1 MKAYYEKKVYN
12 SSSNIYISKFKL
24 NNILPHFHADIE
36 FLYVLKGSVEAHI
49 NSKKYIVNSDQLL
62 VVQNNHVHSYYTGCM
77 DCEVVLI
84 IFDSKNVLNV
94 DIFPASDYEFE
105 PACFSIDDLGLRKYL
120 EELVFEYD
128 SDNAVK
134 EFFVKSY
141 LLKICGML
149 YRSGNLISIKPKVTS
164 SDEQIYNIFK
174 YVIENYRN
182 PDLTLQTLS
191 KYLNYSVSY
200 TSKLF
205 KTLFGVNFNS
215 YVANM
220 RILYAYNLLVST
232 DKPIIE
238 ICFSSGFHTIQ
249 TFNKKFFEKYKTTPR
264 NIRKRHYH

>member
-1 MKAYYEKKVYN
+1 MKAYYEKKTYN
-12 SSSNIYISKFKL
+12 SPSNIYISKFKL
-24 NNILPHFHADIE
+24 NNILPHFHSDIE
-36 FLYVLKGSVEAHI
+36 FLYVLKGSIEAHI
-49 NSKKYIVNSDQLL
+49 NSKKYIVNSGQLL
-62 VVQNNHVHSYYTGCM
+62 AVKNNHVHSYYTGGG
-77 DCEVVLI
+77 DCEVILI
-84 IFDSKNVLNV
+84 VFDSKDVLNV

-105 PACFSIDDLGLRKYL
+105 PACFNIDELGLRNYL

-128 SDNAVK
+128 SDNSIR
-134 EFFVKSY
+134 EFFMRSC

-149 YRSGNLISIKPKVTS
+149 YRSGNLISIKPEVTS

-205 KTLFGVNFNS
+205 KELFGTNFNS

-220 RILYAYNLLVST
+220 RLSYAYNLLLST
-232 DKPIIE
+232 EKPITE
-238 ICFSSGFHTIQ
+238 ICFLSGFHTIQ
-249 TFNKKFFEKYKTTPR
+249 TFNKNFYEKYKTTPR
-264 NIRKRHYH
+264 NIRKTI